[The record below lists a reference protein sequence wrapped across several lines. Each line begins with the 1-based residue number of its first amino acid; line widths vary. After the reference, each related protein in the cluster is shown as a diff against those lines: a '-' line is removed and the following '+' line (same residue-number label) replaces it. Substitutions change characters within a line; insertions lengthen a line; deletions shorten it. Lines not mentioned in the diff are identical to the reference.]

1 MQGSR
6 KSIDAL
12 EEKLAASSQ
21 RLARAKEN
29 YDRLAKILIGV
40 KAGID
45 HLTDKLS
52 SVRKGEAAFLLGPLT
67 AAPVRIVKFD
77 SYCKN

>member
-1 MQGSR
+1 MDQQE
-6 KSIDAL
+6 DAL
-12 EEKLAASSQ
+12 AEAVQKLE
-21 RLARAKEN
+21 RAKEK

-52 SVRKGEAAFLLGPLT
+52 SVRKGEAEAVVGTLESV
-67 AAPVRIVKFD
+67 PVWRAV
-77 SYCKN
+77 